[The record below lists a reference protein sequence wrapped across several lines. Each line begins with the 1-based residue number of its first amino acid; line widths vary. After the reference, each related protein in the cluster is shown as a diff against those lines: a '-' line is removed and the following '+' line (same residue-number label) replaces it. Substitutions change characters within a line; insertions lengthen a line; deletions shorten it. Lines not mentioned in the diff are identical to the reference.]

1 MLSIYNYTEFHKFL
15 RDAWEAKRAKNPHFS
30 MTAFAKKLGLENSAP
45 LSLALRGKRGLP
57 KKYLPQVIQ
66 SLDLSQDEANYLEVL
81 SDLSRA
87 KTPEQK
93 ILYMEKLKKI
103 SPNEY
108 LNGDTVDEFKFLS
121 NPLHATLLEMIDLK
135 DFSKDPYWIQEKLAF
150 HYSLFDITDA
160 FNRLR
165 ELKLIAVDD
174 QTKAIAKIHR
184 HLKTPDDVVD
194 LSTQKFHQE
203 ASDWAKKAVVRQPV
217 EDREFHGY
225 AFNVKKKDVKK
236 AKEKIRNFLD
246 AFIEEFEAPQ
256 GEGDQTYQFNIQ
268 FFRMTK

>member
-15 RDAWEAKRAKNPHFS
+15 RDAWEAKRAKNPQFS

-66 SLDLSQDEANYLEVL
+66 SLELSNDEATYLEAL
-81 SDLSRA
+81 SDLSTA

-93 ILYMEKLKKI
+93 VLYLERLKKL
-103 SPNEY
+103 SPQKY
-108 LNGDTVDEFKFLS
+108 LGGDTVDAFKYLS

-165 ELKLIAVDD
+165 ELKLIAVDE
-174 QTKAIAKIHR
+174 QTKTIAKTFR
-184 HLKTPDDVVD
+184 HLKTPDDVAD
-194 LSTQKFHQE
+194 LSTQKFHQHTSE
-203 ASDWAKKAVVRQPV
+203 WASKAVVRQPV
-217 EDREFHGY
+217 EDREFHGFS
-225 AFNVKKKDVKK
+225 FNMKKKDVKK
-236 AKEKIRNFLD
+236 AKEKIRKFLD

-256 GEGDQTYQFNIQ
+256 GEGDQNYQLNIQ